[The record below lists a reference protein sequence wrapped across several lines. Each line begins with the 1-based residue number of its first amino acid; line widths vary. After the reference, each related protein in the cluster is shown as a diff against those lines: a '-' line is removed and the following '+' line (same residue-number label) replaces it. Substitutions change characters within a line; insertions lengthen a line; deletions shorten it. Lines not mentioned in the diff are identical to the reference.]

1 MIAKAIQ
8 KLDQIPEY
16 RLILVNLGIA
26 AFVGLAHA
34 GGLAITLA
42 QEPEHLDKILPLAI
56 VSLPLAGFVIISSV
70 IILLRRR
77 SPSAILATHA
87 IILCLGGA
95 AAFIWAGSILV
106 KGIPEGRFA
115 WSPGLMT
122 FFCVYPVYLLRRTL
136 LRKKLPHSA
145 TVRYLHVVVL
155 IVALIVDVGVF
166 VKFCLSPR

>member
-1 MIAKAIQ
+1 MIAKIIQ

-16 RLILVNLGIA
+16 RLLLVNLSIA
-26 AFVGLAHA
+26 AFVGLAHG
-34 GGLAITLA
+34 GGLAIALA
-42 QEPEHLDKILPLAI
+42 KEPEHLDWIVPLAM
-56 VSLPLAGFVIISSV
+56 VSLPLACFVIISSV
-70 IILLRRR
+70 IVLLRRR
-77 SPSAILATHA
+77 STSAILTIHA

-106 KGIPEGRFA
+106 KGIPEGNFA

-145 TVRYLHVVVL
+145 PVRYLHVVVL
-155 IVALIVDVGVF
+155 LLTIIVDVGVF